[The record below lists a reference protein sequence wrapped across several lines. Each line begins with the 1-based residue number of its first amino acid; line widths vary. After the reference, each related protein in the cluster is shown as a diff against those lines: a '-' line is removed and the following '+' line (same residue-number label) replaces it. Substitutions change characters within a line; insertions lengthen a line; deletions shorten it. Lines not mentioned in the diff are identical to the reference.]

1 MERVRAFAWFE
12 SSSADGYV
20 SPDTD
25 DPPFRSCLASLAPSI
40 HALRDR
46 RNPAAGPVM
55 AATSMH
61 AAGCALSFIYARSKA
76 FWSFTHN
83 VGTSTQCFAAVEHQ
97 SLWQHRYGDE

>member
-1 MERVRAFAWFE
+1 
-12 SSSADGYV
+12 
-20 SPDTD
+20 
-25 DPPFRSCLASLAPSI
+25 
-40 HALRDR
+40 
-46 RNPAAGPVM
+46 M